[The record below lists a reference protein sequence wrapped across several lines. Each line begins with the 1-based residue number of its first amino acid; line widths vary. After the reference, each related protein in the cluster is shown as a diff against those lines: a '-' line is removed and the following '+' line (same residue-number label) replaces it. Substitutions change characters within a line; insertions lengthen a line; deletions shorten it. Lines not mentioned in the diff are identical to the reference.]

1 MTSIAEDS
9 IEQNFTQLRLLK
21 NNLMDK
27 LLKRGSG
34 KEVKIEYKNIE
45 L

>member
-34 KEVKIEYKNIE
+34 KEVKIEYKNI
-45 L
+45 